1 MYVNHIACRDCKIR
15 AQCTQLKAEPRKM
28 RRWIHEAD
36 IDAMKARLEA
46 APETTV
52 IRKQTVEHSFVTIKM
67 WMGASH
73 F

>member
-1 MYVNHIACRDCKIR
+1 
-15 AQCTQLKAEPRKM
+15 M